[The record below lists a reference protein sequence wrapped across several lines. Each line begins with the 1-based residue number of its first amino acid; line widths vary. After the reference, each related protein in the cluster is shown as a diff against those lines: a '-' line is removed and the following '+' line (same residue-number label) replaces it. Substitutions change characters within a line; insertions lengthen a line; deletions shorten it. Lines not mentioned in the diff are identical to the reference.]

1 MPAYNF
7 VKTQYTISEENN
19 MSGQLNAF
27 DMAQKQFDGVAKQLN
42 LDPGVAEV
50 LRWPMREYSFRIPI
64 RMDDSSL
71 KVFQGFRVQHNDAR
85 GPNKGGIRFHPAET
99 LDTVRA
105 LATWMTWKCAVADIP
120 LGGGKGGVICDPS
133 ALSPAEKEQ
142 ICRGWVHAMWRNIGP
157 RNDVPAPDVGTT
169 PQMMGWMMD
178 EYSRL
183 VGQFTPGVF
192 TGKPLGSGGSLGR
205 TEATG
210 FGVIYHVR
218 EAMNYLKLD
227 SEKCV
232 AAIEGFGNVAQYA
245 AIGFMDLLGGKVACV
260 SCWDR
265 HEKKSFTY
273 SHKDCVDPHFLLT
286 IVDEYGTI
294 DKAKAEAAG
303 YIVEDG
309 EAWITKEADVLIPA
323 AIEGHVNED
332 TIKKMSS
339 RVKIVAEGANG
350 PCTPEADEFL
360 KANKIFNIPDF
371 LCNAGGVTTS
381 YFEQV
386 QNDMNYYWTK
396 KEVLDRLDNKMTDA
410 FHAVLDTSEKEGVY
424 MRDAA
429 YMVAIMR
436 VVKAMELRGWL
447 NATW

>member
-1 MPAYNF
+1 
-7 VKTQYTISEENN
+7 
-19 MSGQLNAF
+19 MSSQINAF
-27 DMAQKQFDGVAKQLN
+27 EMAQRQFDSVAGMLN
-42 LDPGVAEV
+42 LDPGVREV
-50 LRWPMREYSFRIPI
+50 LRWPMREYSFRIPV
-64 RMDDSSL
+64 RMDDGSL
-71 KVFQGFRVQHNDAR
+71 CVYQGFRVQHNDAR

-99 LDTVRA
+99 FDTVRA

-120 LGGGKGGVICDPS
+120 LGGGKGGVICDPA
-133 ALSPAEKEQ
+133 ALSPSEKEQ
-142 ICRGWVHAMWRNIGP
+142 ICRGWVGAMWKNIGP

-183 VGQFTPGVF
+183 VGQYTPGVF
-192 TGKPLGSGGSLGR
+192 TGKPLGSGGSEGR

-210 FGVIYHVR
+210 YGVIYTVR
-218 EAMNYLKLD
+218 EALKHLKLD
-227 SEKCV
+227 SRQTV

-245 AIGFMDLLGGKVACV
+245 AIGFVEMLGGKVACV

-273 SHKDCVDPHFLLT
+273 SHKDGVDPRFLLT
-286 IVDEYGTI
+286 IVDQYGTI
-294 DKAKAEAAG
+294 DRKAAEAAG
-303 YIVEDG
+303 YLIEDG
-309 EAWITKEADVLIPA
+309 DAWITKEADVLIPA
-323 AIEGHVNED
+323 AIEGHVNAE
-332 TIKKMSS
+332 TVKKISS
-339 RVKIVAEGANG
+339 RVKVVAEGANG
-350 PCTPEADEFL
+350 PCTPEADEFF

-386 QNDMNYYWTK
+386 QNDMNFYWTK
-396 KEVLDRLDNKMTDA
+396 QEVLEKLDTKMTNA
-410 FHAVLDTSEKEGVY
+410 FNAVLETGEKEGVY

-429 YMVAIMR
+429 YMVAISR

-447 NATW
+447 HSTW